1 MTNRYRNERSKAGNF
16 MFSLLEHSAM
26 LLIKHRL
33 IYWLLNYTWGIL
45 TTLCGCFIS
54 LFMLCIWKK
63 PKRWSSVWFFQI
75 GKSWGGMEMGTMF
88 LRDSSNNT
96 STNSHEFGHSFQ
108 NAILGP
114 LFIFIVA
121 IPSAIRYWVMTF
133 REKKGK
139 SLKAYDLIWFE
150 GSATSIG
157 EYAYSYDLERRKEND
172 NTLS

>member
-1 MTNRYRNERSKAGNF
+1 
-16 MFSLLEHSAM
+16 
-26 LLIKHRL
+26 
-33 IYWLLNYTWGIL
+33 
-45 TTLCGCFIS
+45 
-54 LFMLCIWKK
+54 
-63 PKRWSSVWFFQI
+63 
-75 GKSWGGMEMGTMF
+75 MGTMF